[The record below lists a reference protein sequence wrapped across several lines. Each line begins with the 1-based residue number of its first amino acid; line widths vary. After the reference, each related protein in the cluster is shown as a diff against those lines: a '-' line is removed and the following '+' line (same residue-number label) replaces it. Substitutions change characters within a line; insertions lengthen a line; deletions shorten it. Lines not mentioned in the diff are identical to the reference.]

1 MTLNDAKLLGDLTA
15 TWISSILVVRRP
27 LYQII
32 KFKFVS
38 QWGKNAKILVLVT
51 LHFGFLKYTVAQ
63 CYRMIN
69 LRH

>member
-38 QWGKNAKILVLVT
+38 QWGKNAKICT
-51 LHFGFLKYTVAQ
+51 HFNFSSGNAPKT
-63 CYRMIN
+63 
-69 LRH
+69 HSGSES

>member
-15 TWISSILVVRRP
+15 TWISSILVVRRRP

-38 QWGKNAKILVLVT
+38 QWGKNAKICTHCNFCSGNAPLW
-51 LHFGFLKYTVAQ
+51 FPK
-63 CYRMIN
+63 
-69 LRH
+69 RHSGPES

>member
-38 QWGKNAKILVLVT
+38 QWGKMRKYVRTSILVLVT
-51 LHFGFLKYTVAQ
+51 LLKHTVV
-63 CYRMIN
+63 
-69 LRH
+69 LKDK